1 MRCQLSV
8 DKTVNEG
15 VIYFRLVGDTFDP
28 EAITKRLGIQPSR
41 IKRKGNPTPKLTFWE
56 LSSEKVTGEVVDVYE
71 IAEPLIRQ
79 LQPKAKAIRALVD
92 ELQLRALLQ
101 VVLWITTDE
110 SKSTPAVGFDEKTIQ
125 FLSKARGSV
134 DVDIYRS

>member
-1 MRCQLSV
+1 
-8 DKTVNEG
+8 
-15 VIYFRLVGDTFDP
+15 
-28 EAITKRLGIQPSR
+28 
-41 IKRKGNPTPKLTFWE
+41 
-56 LSSEKVTGEVVDVYE
+56 VVDVYE
-71 IAEPLIRQ
+71 MAEPLIRQ
-79 LQPKAKAIRALVD
+79 LEPKARAIRALVD

-125 FLSKARGSV
+125 FLGKVRGSV